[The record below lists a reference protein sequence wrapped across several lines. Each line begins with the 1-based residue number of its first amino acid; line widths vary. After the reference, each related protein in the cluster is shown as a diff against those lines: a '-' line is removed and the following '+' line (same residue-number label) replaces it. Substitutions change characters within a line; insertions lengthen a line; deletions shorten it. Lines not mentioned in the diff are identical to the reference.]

1 MLENV
6 PVQVTTMLR
15 RVRSEFMEAIDP
27 TPAVSVK
34 WRNGRAASTNNPE
47 TLARVSHQA
56 QTRRRH
62 DLIRVFVAACG
73 GREAVSDVG
82 LMQIKKAAELLALAE
97 MVRAKML
104 GDPGRDVTGL
114 VRLEGE
120 ARRTL
125 AALGIK
131 ADVPKTPPALR
142 RARQRWD
149 LQAQQGAKATR
160 RQKRS
165 VRREQATPTIR
176 PPDYDEEEAAT

>member
-1 MLENV
+1 
-6 PVQVTTMLR
+6 
-15 RVRSEFMEAIDP
+15 MEAIDP
-27 TPAVSVK
+27 TPADAVK

-131 ADVPKTPPALR
+131 ADVPKTPPALQERR
-142 RARQRWD
+142 RARWGA
-149 LQAQQGAKATR
+149 QASQENKTAKA
-160 RQKRS
+160 
-165 VRREQATPTIR
+165 VRRERKPPTPSKSER
-176 PPDYDEEEAAT
+176 PPDDDEEEAAT

>member
-1 MLENV
+1 
-6 PVQVTTMLR
+6 
-15 RVRSEFMEAIDP
+15 MEAIDP
-27 TPAVSVK
+27 SSADALK

-47 TLARVSHQA
+47 ALSRVSHQA

-62 DLIRVFVAACG
+62 DLIRVFVDALG
-73 GREAVSDVG
+73 GRDAVSDVA
-82 LMQIKKAAELLALAE
+82 LMQVKKAAELLALAE

-131 ADVPKTPPALR
+131 SDVPKVPLALQQRR
-142 RARQRWD
+142 RARWGA
-149 LQAQQGAKATR
+149 QASQENKATKKAV
-160 RQKRS
+160 QEKPTPSKRL
-165 VRREQATPTIR
+165 
-176 PPDYDEEEAAT
+176 PDDEEETAT

>member
-1 MLENV
+1 
-6 PVQVTTMLR
+6 
-15 RVRSEFMEAIDP
+15 METIDP
-27 TPAVSVK
+27 TQTDAVK

-47 TLARVSHQA
+47 ALSRVSLRAQA
-56 QTRRRH
+56 RRRH
-62 DLIRVFVAACG
+62 DLIRVFVDALG
-73 GREAVSDVG
+73 GRDAVSDVA
-82 LMQIKKAAELLALAE
+82 LMQVKKAAELLALAE

-131 ADVPKTPPALR
+131 SDVPKTPPALR

-149 LQAQQGAKATR
+149 LQAQGAKATR
-160 RQKRS
+160 RQKPS

>member
-1 MLENV
+1 
-6 PVQVTTMLR
+6 
-15 RVRSEFMEAIDP
+15 MEAINP
-27 TPAVSVK
+27 SSAVSLLK

-47 TLARVSHQA
+47 ALSRVSHQA

-62 DLIRVFVAACG
+62 DLIRVFVDALG
-73 GREAVSDVG
+73 GRDAVSDVA
-82 LMQIKKAAELLALAE
+82 LMQVKKAAELLALAE

-131 ADVPKTPPALR
+131 SDVPKVPLALQQHR
-142 RARQRWD
+142 RARWD
-149 LQAQQGAKATR
+149 AQAQQESNKAAKAAR
-160 RQKRS
+160 
-165 VRREQATPTIR
+165 RRERKPPTPSKR
-176 PPDYDEEEAAT
+176 LPDDEEEAAT

>member
-1 MLENV
+1 MD
-6 PVQVTTMLR
+6 
-15 RVRSEFMEAIDP
+15 AIDP
-27 TPAVSVK
+27 NPADAVK

-47 TLARVSHQA
+47 ALSRVSHQA

-62 DLIRVFVAACG
+62 DLIRVFVNALG
-73 GREAVSDVG
+73 GRDAVSDVA
-82 LMQIKKAAELLALAE
+82 LMQVKKAAELLALAE

-131 ADVPKTPPALR
+131 ADVPKAPLALQHRR
-142 RARQRWD
+142 RARWGA
-149 LQAQQGAKATR
+149 QASQENKAAKAAR
-160 RQKRS
+160 
-165 VRREQATPTIR
+165 RREQATPIMR
-176 PPDYDEEEAAT
+176 PPDDEEEAAT

>member
-1 MLENV
+1 MHKGRLT
-6 PVQVTTMLR
+6 QM
-15 RVRSEFMEAIDP
+15 RSLALLMFVFMA
-27 TPAVSVK
+27 
-34 WRNGRAASTNNPE
+34 
-47 TLARVSHQA
+47 
-56 QTRRRH
+56 
-62 DLIRVFVAACG
+62 FVAACG

-149 LQAQQGAKATR
+149 YTSTGGKSDEAAKAV
-160 RQKRS
+160 RS
-165 VRREQATPTIR
+165 TGASDPNHKASRL
-176 PPDYDEEEAAT
+176 

>member
-1 MLENV
+1 
-6 PVQVTTMLR
+6 
-15 RVRSEFMEAIDP
+15 MEAIDP
-27 TPAVSVK
+27 SSAVSPK

-47 TLARVSHQA
+47 ALSRVSHQA

-62 DLIRVFVAACG
+62 DLIRVFVDALG
-73 GREAVSDVG
+73 GRDAVSDVA
-82 LMQIKKAAELLALAE
+82 LMQVKKAAELLALAE

-131 ADVPKTPPALR
+131 ADVPKTPPALQERR
-142 RARQRWD
+142 RARWD
-149 LQAQQGAKATR
+149 AQAQSENNKVAKR
-160 RQKRS
+160 
-165 VRREQATPTIR
+165 RRETKPHAKRER
-176 PPDYDEEEAAT
+176 PPGHDETQTAT

>member
-1 MLENV
+1 
-6 PVQVTTMLR
+6 
-15 RVRSEFMEAIDP
+15 METIDP
-27 TPAVSVK
+27 TQTDAVK

-47 TLARVSHQA
+47 ALSRVSHQA

-62 DLIRVFVAACG
+62 DLIRVFVDALG
-73 GREAVSDVG
+73 GRDAVSDVA
-82 LMQIKKAAELLALAE
+82 LMQVKKAAELLALAE

-131 ADVPKTPPALR
+131 SDVPKTRPALQQRR
-142 RARQRWD
+142 RARWGA
-149 LQAQQGAKATR
+149 QASQENKAAKKA
-160 RQKRS
+160 
-165 VRREQATPTIR
+165 VREKPTPSK
-176 PPDYDEEEAAT
+176 EAPR

>member
-1 MLENV
+1 
-6 PVQVTTMLR
+6 
-15 RVRSEFMEAIDP
+15 MEATDP
-27 TPAVSVK
+27 SSAVSLLK

-47 TLARVSHQA
+47 ALSRVSHQA

-62 DLIRVFVAACG
+62 DLIRVFVDALG
-73 GREAVSDVG
+73 GRDAVSDVA
-82 LMQIKKAAELLALAE
+82 LMQVKKAAELLALAE

-131 ADVPKTPPALR
+131 SDVPKVPLALQQRR
-142 RARQRWD
+142 RARWD
-149 LQAQQGAKATR
+149 AQAQPSENNSKAAKA
-160 RQKRS
+160 
-165 VRREQATPTIR
+165 VRRETKPHAKRER
-176 PPDYDEEEAAT
+176 PPGHDKTQTDD

>member
-1 MLENV
+1 
-6 PVQVTTMLR
+6 
-15 RVRSEFMEAIDP
+15 MEAIDP
-27 TPAVSVK
+27 SSAVSLK

-47 TLARVSHQA
+47 ALSRVSLRAQA
-56 QTRRRH
+56 RRRH
-62 DLIRVFVAACG
+62 DLIRVFVDALG
-73 GREAVSDVG
+73 GRDAVSDVA
-82 LMQIKKAAELLALAE
+82 LMQVKKAAELLALAE

-131 ADVPKTPPALR
+131 ADVPKAPLALQQRR
-142 RARQRWD
+142 RARWD
-149 LQAQQGAKATR
+149 LQAQGAKATR
-160 RQKRS
+160 RQKPS

>member
-1 MLENV
+1 MDGS
-6 PVQVTTMLR
+6 PV
-15 RVRSEFMEAIDP
+15 VRGPGAPSH
-27 TPAVSVK
+27 SLLG
-34 WRNGRAASTNNPE
+34 NRAHAHVLPPPRGDAFAYALS
-47 TLARVSHQA
+47 RVSHQA

-149 LQAQQGAKATR
+149 LQAQGAKATR
-160 RQKRS
+160 RQKPS